1 MTPPLLV
8 VLLGGK
14 RLGEAEMANHQLEV
28 VEPSGWVR
36 HAADVFERSILAVL
50 DQKDRCV
57 LALSG
62 GGTPAPVFAELT
74 ARSIDWARVTIVQ
87 VDERIASLESGD
99 RNLSQLRQYFGDTG
113 VEFILLPVEAGDL
126 DVAMAEFAT
135 RLGQVSGAPPVI
147 DIVHLGLGDDGH
159 TASLIPGD
167 QILDDLENVV
177 AVTQMYRGTRR
188 LSLTRTVLDRAG
200 LVLWLVA
207 GSAKAEP
214 LSMML
219 RGDRSIPAGL
229 LNPLQSMVIA
239 DTAAASGYSF

>member
-1 MTPPLLV
+1 MS
-8 VLLGGK
+8 
-14 RLGEAEMANHQLEV
+14 NHQLDV
-28 VEPSGWVR
+28 VDSSGWVH

-62 GGTPAPVFAELT
+62 GGTPAPVFEELVSG
-74 ARSIDWARVTIVQ
+74 AVDWARVTIVQ

-99 RNLSQLRQYFGDTG
+99 RNLSQLREHFGDTG
-113 VEFILLPVEAGDL
+113 AEFVLLPVEAEDL
-126 DVAMAEFAT
+126 GVAMAAFAT
-135 RLGQVSGAPPVI
+135 RLGQVAGTPPAI

-167 QILDDLENVV
+167 PILDVLDNVV
-177 AVTQMYRGTRR
+177 ALTQMYRGTRR
-188 LSLTRTVLDRAG
+188 LSLTRPVLDQAG

-214 LSMML
+214 LSML
-219 RGDRSIPAGL
+219 ISGDKSIPAGL
-229 LNPLQSMVIA
+229 VNPRQSMVIA